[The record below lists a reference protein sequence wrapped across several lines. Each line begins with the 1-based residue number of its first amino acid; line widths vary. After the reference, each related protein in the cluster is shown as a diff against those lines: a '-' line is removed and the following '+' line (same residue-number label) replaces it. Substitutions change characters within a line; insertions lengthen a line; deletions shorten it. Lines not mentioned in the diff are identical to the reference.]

1 MRVLTPQIQTSQK
14 GERMFKTHST
24 RRATLAA
31 TFGLAAALVGGSVM
45 PVMAQDAKPVK
56 IGWSAWS
63 DAEFVTKLAAKVLTD
78 ELDTKVELVQTDVA
92 PLYQGVSRGDI
103 DLMMMAWLPQ
113 THADYFDKVKN
124 RVETLGTVYDGAKLG
139 WVVPAYIPESEIASI
154 EDLKKP
160 EVQEKLAGKID
171 GIDPGAG
178 LTRLSEKAV
187 KDYALDDYKLQISS
201 EAGMLTSVDRAYRG
215 EKWFVATSWSPHWM
229 FGKYKLRYLT
239 DPKKSLGEAE
249 HVDVIA
255 RKDFKSENPKVAEFF
270 ARMKLPIS
278 DLEAAMFTAQETSYD
293 EAVAKYIKDHPDQIK
308 TWVGE
313 EG

>member
-1 MRVLTPQIQTSQK
+1 
-14 GERMFKTHST
+14 MFKTFSST

-31 TFGLAAALVGGSVM
+31 AVGLAASVFAGSAL
-45 PVMAQDAKPVK
+45 PTMAQDAKPVK
-56 IGWSAWS
+56 LGFAPWS
-63 DAEFVTKLAAKVLTD
+63 DAEFVTKLAAKLIKD
-78 ELDTKVELVQTDVA
+78 ELGNEVELVQTDVA

-103 DLMMMAWLPQ
+103 DAMMMAWLPA
-113 THADYFDKVKN
+113 THADYFAKVKDK
-124 RVETLGTVYDGAKLG
+124 VETLGTVYDGAKLG

-160 EVQEKLAGKID
+160 EVQEKLSATIQ

-178 LTRLSEKAV
+178 LTRLSQQAV

-201 EAGMLTSVDRAYRG
+201 EAGMLTTVDRAMRG

-229 FGKYKLRYLT
+229 FGKYKLRYID

-249 HVDVIA
+249 HVDILA
-255 RKDFKSENPKVAEFF
+255 RKDLKADNPKVA
-270 ARMKLPIS
+270 AMLSRMKLPIS
-278 DLEAAMFTAQETSYD
+278 DLEAAMFDAQETSYD
-293 EAVAKYIKDHPDQIK
+293 DAVAKYIKDHPDQIK
-308 TWVGE
+308 AWLGE